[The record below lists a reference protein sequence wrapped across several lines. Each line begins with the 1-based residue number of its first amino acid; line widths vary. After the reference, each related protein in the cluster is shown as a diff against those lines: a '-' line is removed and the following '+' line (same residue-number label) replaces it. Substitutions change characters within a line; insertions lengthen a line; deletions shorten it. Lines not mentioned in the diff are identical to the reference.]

1 MKRSYDRRLTALLP
15 LYLVA
20 AGLAAG
26 VAQVIVFRELL
37 VSCQGNEVSMGIILA
52 GWLLWGAVG
61 AIAGGHA
68 RRLGDMKACLRV
80 AALLAFLPGIALIG
94 GLLITSGYSYLL
106 AIKIPELFPTLAGA
120 SNLLTQLLSLE
131 AGQMLS
137 LPQIVMLGF
146 GATLLPAAVAGA
158 QFATACRGYA
168 QLRSHQP
175 NTVGRAYGLD
185 AVGHLLGG
193 TVLAWLALQ
202 VIPPFSMAIIVGLLN
217 AGVGFCLL
225 AAIATKRPTWVYG
238 TGTLLVLAMVAA
250 GLIGPQLARQWRWSD
265 EQVLAS
271 TRTIYGDIT
280 LTKFGGSGVYVYN
293 NGLPTASSPAPPS
306 LTVDIDFALLQHPNP
321 QHLLMVGGGATGG
334 LAAALRHQP
343 DRIDYV
349 ELDPAIFSFVAPW
362 LTAEDQAALIDPRV
376 HTIAGDGRLLVKH
389 RSRQQAAK
397 YDAVL
402 VMLPPPVSAQLN
414 RFYTR
419 QWFEQVRQLLQPEG
433 IVAWQLPSS
442 PVYLHGP
449 LRSLNLTVL
458 AAARQVFDS
467 LVYLPGE
474 QMTIVATPGS
484 SYLTQEAAV
493 LLSRA
498 RQRGLQSNML
508 YAWLPDMLRADF
520 TDYVQSQTQLTEQ
533 VPVNSDQRPVA
544 YFYHQAWWLEHRHPG
559 WGEKLSRLTE
569 ADAWQWWAIA
579 GVLLFLWA
587 LTSCTGPGRRT
598 VVPMAVVVAGLC
610 GMAVEMVLLISFQ
623 SHYGYVFQQIGFIV
637 GSFMVGLA
645 GGSWWLGR
653 WLQQQPA
660 RRSIALRLAGILGG
674 GAALVA
680 LMPPLLSWIWQ
691 AAQSPAAESV
701 VAYGVYPLLAALL
714 GLWIGAEFPLAAAL
728 WAKARHQQAQSATVL
743 YGADLIGAA
752 VGALIGGTLLVP
764 LLGTPQTYWL
774 FAFVAASAAV
784 VVLLRSK

>member
-1 MKRSYDRRLTALLP
+1 LSLLLP
-15 LYLVA
+15 FYLVA

-37 VSCQGNEVSMGIILA
+37 VSCQGNEVSIGIILA
-52 GWLLWGAVG
+52 GWLLWGAAG
-61 AIAGGHA
+61 AIWAGRA
-68 RRLGDMKACLRV
+68 RRLQDMKACLRT
-80 AALLAFLPGIALIG
+80 AALLGFLPGLALIA
-94 GLLITSGYSYLL
+94 GLLITSGYGYLL
-106 AIKIPELFPTLAGA
+106 AVKIPELFPATAGA
-120 SNLLTQLLSLE
+120 SSLLPHLLSLE
-131 AGQMLS
+131 AGQMLG

-146 GATLLPAAVAGA
+146 GATLLPAVVAGA

-168 QLRSHQP
+168 QFRSHQP
-175 NTVGRAYGLD
+175 DTVGRAYGLD

-217 AGVGFCLL
+217 AGAGFCLL
-225 AAIATKRPTWVYG
+225 AAIATSQQRWVYG
-238 TGTLLVLAMVAA
+238 IGTLLVLTMVAA
-250 GLIGPQLARQWRWSD
+250 GLIGPQLARQWRWTD
-265 EQVLAS
+265 QQVLAS

-280 LTKFGGSGVYVYN
+280 LTRFGDSGVYVYN
-293 NGLPTASSPAPPS
+293 NGLPTASSPAPSS
-306 LTVDIDFALLQHPNP
+306 LTVDVDFALLQHPNP
-321 QHLLMVGGGATGG
+321 QRILMVGGGATGG

-362 LTAEDQAALIDPRV
+362 LTAEDQAALSDPTV

-402 VMLPPPVSAQLN
+402 VMLPGPVSAQLN
-414 RFYTR
+414 RFYTH
-419 QWFEQVRQLLQPEG
+419 QWFEQVRHLLGPGG

-442 PVYLHGP
+442 QVYLHGP
-449 LRSLNLTVL
+449 LRSLNVTVL
-458 AAARQVFDS
+458 EAARQVFDS

-484 SYLTQEAAV
+484 SYLTQQASV

-498 RQRGLQSNML
+498 RQRGLESDTL
-508 YAWLPDMLRADF
+508 YAWLPDMLRVDF
-520 TDYVQSQTQLTEQ
+520 TDYVQSQTQLTHQ
-533 VPVNSDQRPVA
+533 VPVNTDQRPVA

-559 WGEKLSRLTE
+559 WGERLSRLTE
-569 ADAWQWWAIA
+569 ADAWQWWAA
-579 GVLLFLWA
+579 VGVLLLLWA

-598 VVPMAVVVAGLC
+598 VVPMAVGVAGLC
-610 GMAVEMVLLISFQ
+610 GMAAEMVLLISFQ

-645 GGSWWLGR
+645 AGSWWLGR

-680 LMPPLLSWIWQ
+680 LMPLLLSWVWQ
-691 AAQSPAAESV
+691 AAPGPAAEAV
-701 VAYGVYPLLAALL
+701 VAYGVYPLLAGIL
-714 GLWIGAEFPLAAAL
+714 GVWIGAEFPLAAAL
-728 WAKARHQQAQSATVL
+728 WTEARHRQAQSAAVL

-764 LLGTPQTYWL
+764 LLGTLQTCWL
-774 FAFVAASAAV
+774 FAFVGASAGV
-784 VVLLRSK
+784 LVLLRSK

>member
-1 MKRSYDRRLTALLP
+1 MSLLLP
-15 LYLVA
+15 FYLVA

-37 VSCQGNEVSMGIILA
+37 VSCQGNEVSIGIILA
-52 GWLLWGAVG
+52 GWLLWGAAG
-61 AIAGGHA
+61 AIWAGRA
-68 RRLGDMKACLRV
+68 RRLQDMKACLRT
-80 AALLAFLPGIALIG
+80 AALLGFLPGLALIA
-94 GLLITSGYSYLL
+94 GLLITSGYGYLL
-106 AIKIPELFPTLAGA
+106 AVKIPELFPATAGA
-120 SNLLTQLLSLE
+120 SSLLPHLLSLE
-131 AGQMLS
+131 AGQMLG

-146 GATLLPAAVAGA
+146 GATLLPAVVAGA

-168 QLRSHQP
+168 QFRSHQP
-175 NTVGRAYGLD
+175 DTVGRAYGLD

-217 AGVGFCLL
+217 AGAGFCLL
-225 AAIATKRPTWVYG
+225 AAIATSQQRWVYG
-238 TGTLLVLAMVAA
+238 IGTLLVLTMVAA
-250 GLIGPQLARQWRWSD
+250 GLIGPQLARQWRWTD
-265 EQVLAS
+265 QQVLAS

-280 LTKFGGSGVYVYN
+280 LTRFGDSGVYVYN
-293 NGLPTASSPAPPS
+293 NGLPTASSPAPSS
-306 LTVDIDFALLQHPNP
+306 LTVDVDFALLQHPNP
-321 QHLLMVGGGATGG
+321 QRILMVGGGATGG

-362 LTAEDQAALIDPRV
+362 LTAEDQAALSDPTV

-402 VMLPPPVSAQLN
+402 VMLPGPVSAQLN
-414 RFYTR
+414 RFYTH
-419 QWFEQVRQLLQPEG
+419 QWFEQVRHLLGPGG

-442 PVYLHGP
+442 QVYLHGP
-449 LRSLNLTVL
+449 LRSLNVTVL
-458 AAARQVFDS
+458 EAARQVFDS

-484 SYLTQEAAV
+484 SYLTQQASV

-498 RQRGLQSNML
+498 RQRGLESDTL
-508 YAWLPDMLRADF
+508 YAWLPDMLRVDF
-520 TDYVQSQTQLTEQ
+520 TDYVQSQTQLTHQ
-533 VPVNSDQRPVA
+533 VPVNTDQRPVA

-559 WGEKLSRLTE
+559 WGERLSRLTE
-569 ADAWQWWAIA
+569 ADAWQWWAA
-579 GVLLFLWA
+579 VGVLLLLWA

-598 VVPMAVVVAGLC
+598 VVPMAVGVAGLC
-610 GMAVEMVLLISFQ
+610 GMAAEMVLLISFQ

-645 GGSWWLGR
+645 AGSWWLGR

-680 LMPPLLSWIWQ
+680 LMPLLLSWVWQ
-691 AAQSPAAESV
+691 AAPGPAAEAV
-701 VAYGVYPLLAALL
+701 VAYGVYPLLAGIL
-714 GLWIGAEFPLAAAL
+714 GVWIGAEFPLAAAL
-728 WAKARHQQAQSATVL
+728 WTEARHRQAQSAAVL

-764 LLGTPQTYWL
+764 LLGTLQTCWL
-774 FAFVAASAAV
+774 FAFVGASAGV
-784 VVLLRSK
+784 LVLLRSK

>member
-1 MKRSYDRRLTALLP
+1 LSLLLP
-15 LYLVA
+15 LYLMA

-37 VSCQGNEVSMGIILA
+37 VSCQGNEVSMGVILA
-52 GWLLWGAVG
+52 AWLLWGALG
-61 AIAGGHA
+61 AIWAGRA
-68 RRLGDMKACLRV
+68 NRLDDPKACLRT
-80 AALLAFLPGIALIG
+80 AALLAFLPGLALIA
-94 GLLITSGYSYLL
+94 GLLLTNGYSYLL
-106 AIKIPELFPTLAGA
+106 AVKIPELFPTSAAA
-120 SNLLTQLLSLE
+120 SNLLTQLFSLE
-131 AGQMLS
+131 VGQMLS

-146 GATLLPAAVAGA
+146 GATLLPAVVAGA

-168 QLRSHQP
+168 HLRDHQP
-175 NTVGRAYGLD
+175 DTVGRAYGLD

-217 AGVGFCLL
+217 VGAGFCL
-225 AAIATKRPTWVYG
+225 IAVSTTVKQRAWVYG
-238 TGTLLVLAMVAA
+238 IGTILVLAMVTL
-250 GLIGPQLARQWRWSD
+250 GLVGPQLAHRWRWAD

-280 LTKFGGSGVYVYN
+280 LTRFGESGVYVYN
-293 NGLPTASSPAPPS
+293 NGLPSASSPAPLS

-321 QHLLMVGGGATGG
+321 QRILMVGGGATGG

-343 DRIDYV
+343 ERIDYV

-362 LTAEDQAALIDPRV
+362 LTAEDQAALDAPTV

-389 RSRQQAAK
+389 RSRQQAAN
-397 YDAVL
+397 YDAVV
-402 VMLPPPVSAQLN
+402 VMLPAPVSAQLN

-419 QWFEQVRQLLQPEG
+419 QWFEQVSCLLSPDG
-433 IVAWQLPSS
+433 ILAWQLPSS
-442 PVYLHGP
+442 AVYLHGP
-449 LRSLNLTVL
+449 LRSLNVTVL
-458 AAARQVFDS
+458 EAAREVFHS

-484 SYLTQEAAV
+484 NYLTQQASV

-498 RQRGLQSNML
+498 RQRGLQSDML
-508 YAWLPDMLRADF
+508 YAWLPDMLRTDF
-520 TDYVQSQTQLTEQ
+520 TDHVQSQTQLAQ
-533 VPVNSDQRPVA
+533 QLPVNSDQRPVA

-559 WGEKLSRLTE
+559 WGERLSRLTE
-569 ADAWQWWAIA
+569 ADAWQWWAA
-579 GVLLFLWA
+579 VGVLLALWA
-587 LTSCTGPGRRT
+587 AISSIGPGRRT
-598 VVPMAVVVAGLC
+598 VVPMAVAVAGLC
-610 GMAVEMVLLISFQ
+610 GMAAEMVLLISFQ

-645 GGSWWLGR
+645 AGSWWLGR
-653 WLQQQPA
+653 WLQQEQSRRAIA
-660 RRSIALRLAGILGG
+660 RRLAGILGG
-674 GAALVA
+674 GAVLVA
-680 LMPPLLSWIWQ
+680 LMPSVLGWVWS
-691 AAQSPAAESV
+691 AAQVPAAEAV

-714 GLWIGAEFPLAAAL
+714 GLWIGAGFPVAAAL
-728 WAKARHQQAQSATVL
+728 WTEARHQQARSATVL

-764 LLGTPQTYWL
+764 LLGTTQTCLLIALPTIVGALLVLSRGFRPQ
-774 FAFVAASAAV
+774 
-784 VVLLRSK
+784 

>member
-1 MKRSYDRRLTALLP
+1 MDSRQLRQLSLLLL
-15 LYLVA
+15 LYFVA

-37 VSCQGNEVSMGIILA
+37 VSCHGNEVSMGIILA
-52 GWLLWGAVG
+52 AWLLWGAVG
-61 AIAGGHA
+61 AIWVGHA
-68 RRLGDMKACLRV
+68 RRLGDKKACLRV
-80 AALLAFLPGIALIG
+80 AALLAFLPGIALIA

-106 AIKIPELFPTLAGA
+106 AVKIPELFPTFAGA
-120 SNLLTQLLSLE
+120 GNLLPQLFSLRV
-131 AGQMLS
+131 GQMLS

-146 GATLLPAAVAGA
+146 GATLLPATVAGA
-158 QFATACRGYA
+158 QFATMCRGYA

-175 NTVGRAYGLD
+175 DTVGRAYGLD

-193 TVLAWLALQ
+193 TALAWLALQ
-202 VIPPFSMAIIVGLLN
+202 VIPPFAMAIMVGLLN
-217 AGVGFCLL
+217 VGVGFWLL
-225 AAIATKRPTWVYG
+225 AAIATKRQRWVYG
-238 TGTLLVLAMVAA
+238 IETLLVLAMVAA
-250 GLIGPQLARQWRWSD
+250 GLIGPQLARQWRWSH

-271 TRTIYGDIT
+271 IRTIYGDIT
-280 LTKFGGSGVYVYN
+280 LTRFGDSGVYVYN
-293 NGLPTASSPAPPS
+293 NGLPTASSPAPLS

-321 QHLLMVGGGATGG
+321 RRILMVGAGATGG
-334 LAAALRHQP
+334 LAAALRHEP
-343 DRIDYV
+343 ERIDYV

-362 LTAEDQAALIDPRV
+362 LTAEDQAALQDPRV
-376 HTIAGDGRLLVKH
+376 HTLAGDARLLVKH
-389 RSRQQAAK
+389 RSRQQTAK

-419 QWFEQVRQLLQPEG
+419 QWFEQIKQLLEPEG

-442 PVYLHGP
+442 QIYLHGP
-449 LRSLNLTVL
+449 LRSLNVTVL
-458 AAARQVFDS
+458 EAAREVFDS

-474 QMTIVATPGS
+474 QMTIAATPGS

-498 RQRGLQSNML
+498 GQRGLHSDML
-508 YAWLPDMLRADF
+508 YAWLPDMLRPDF
-520 TDYVQSQTQLTEQ
+520 TDYVQRQTQALQQ
-533 VPVNSDQRPVA
+533 VPVNTDQRPVA

-559 WGEKLSRLTE
+559 WGEKLNRLTK
-569 ADAWQWWAIA
+569 ADSWQWWAAA
-579 GVLLFLWA
+579 GVLLLLWA
-587 LTSCTGPGRRT
+587 LASCTGPGRRT
-598 VVPMAVVVAGLC
+598 VVPLAVAVVGLC

-645 GGSWWLGR
+645 AGSWWLGQ
-653 WLQQQPA
+653 WLQQQPP
-660 RRSIALRLAGILGG
+660 RRSIALHLAGILGS

-680 LMPPLLSWIWQ
+680 LMPSVLSWVWS
-691 AAQSPAAESV
+691 AAQVPAAESV

-728 WAKARHQQAQSATVL
+728 WAEARHQQAQSATVL

-764 LLGTPQTYWL
+764 LLGVPQTCWL
-774 FAFVAASAAV
+774 FAVAAASAAML
-784 VVLLRSK
+784 VLLRSK

>member
-1 MKRSYDRRLTALLP
+1 M
-15 LYLVA
+15 A

-37 VSCQGNEVSMGIILA
+37 VSCQGNEVSIGIILA

-61 AIAGGHA
+61 AIWAGGA

-80 AALLAFLPGIALIG
+80 AVFLAFLPGLALIA
-94 GLLITSGYSYLL
+94 GLLITSGYGYLL
-106 AIKIPELFPTLAGA
+106 AVRIPELFPATAGA
-120 SNLLTQLLSLE
+120 GSLLPHLLSLE

-146 GATLLPAAVAGA
+146 GATLLPAVVAGA

-175 NTVGRAYGLD
+175 DTVGRAYGLD

-217 AGVGFCLL
+217 AGAGFCLL
-225 AAIATKRPTWVYG
+225 AAIATKQQRWFYG
-238 TGTLLVLAMVAA
+238 IGTLLVLTMVAL
-250 GLIGPQLARQWRWSD
+250 GLIGPQLARQWRWSH

-280 LTKFGGSGVYVYN
+280 LTRFGDSGVYIYN

-321 QHLLMVGGGATGG
+321 RRILMVGGGATGG
-334 LAAALRHQP
+334 LAAALRHEP
-343 DRIDYV
+343 DCIDYI

-362 LTAEDQAALIDPRV
+362 LAAEDQAALTDSTV

-389 RSRQQAAK
+389 RGHQQAAK

-419 QWFEQVRQLLQPEG
+419 QWFEQVRQLLGPGG

-442 PVYLHGP
+442 QVYLHGP
-449 LRSLNLTVL
+449 LRSLNVTVL
-458 AAARQVFDS
+458 GAARRVFDS
-467 LVYLPGE
+467 FVYLPGE

-484 SYLTQEAAV
+484 SYLTQQASV

-498 RQRGLQSNML
+498 RQRGLQSDTL
-508 YAWLPDMLRADF
+508 YAWLPDMLRAGF
-520 TDYVQSQTQLTEQ
+520 TDYVQSQTQAVKQ
-533 VPVNSDQRPVA
+533 VPVNTDQRPVA

-559 WGEKLSRLTE
+559 WGEKLSRLAK
-569 ADAWQWWAIA
+569 ADAWQWWTAV
-579 GVLLFLWA
+579 GVLLALWA
-587 LTSCTGPGRRT
+587 VISSIGPGRRT
-598 VVPMAVVVAGLC
+598 VVPMAVAVAGLC
-610 GMAVEMVLLISFQ
+610 GMGVEMVLLISFQ

-645 GGSWWLGR
+645 AGSWWLGR
-653 WLQQQPA
+653 WLQREPA
-660 RRSIALRLAGILGG
+660 RRSIALRLAAILGG

-680 LMPPLLSWIWQ
+680 LMPLLLSWAWQ
-691 AAQSPAAESV
+691 AAQAPAAEAA
-701 VAYGVYPLLAALL
+701 VAYGVYPLLAGML
-714 GLWIGAEFPLAAAL
+714 GVWIGAEFPLAAAL
-728 WAKARHQQAQSATVL
+728 WTEARHQQAQSATVL

-764 LLGTPQTYWL
+764 LLGTLQTCWL
-774 FAFVAASAAV
+774 FAFVAVCAAV
-784 VVLLRSK
+784 LVALRYRQSWPAG

>member
-1 MKRSYDRRLTALLP
+1 MNLLFP
-15 LYLVA
+15 LYFVA

-26 VAQVIVFRELL
+26 VGQVIVFRELL
-37 VSCQGNEVSMGIILA
+37 VTCQGNEVSMGIILA
-52 GWLLWGAVG
+52 GWLLWEAVG
-61 AIAGGHA
+61 AIWAGRA
-68 RRLGDMKACLRV
+68 RRLDDPKACLRT
-80 AALLAFLPGIALIG
+80 AAFFAFLPGLALIA
-94 GLLITSGYSYLL
+94 GLLITSGYGYLL
-106 AIKIPELFPTLAGA
+106 AVKVPELFPATARA
-120 SNLLTQLLSLE
+120 TSLLTQLFSLD

-146 GATLLPAAVAGA
+146 GATLLPAVVAGA
-158 QFATACRGYA
+158 QFATACRSYA

-175 NTVGRAYGLD
+175 DTVGRVYGLD

-202 VIPPFSMAIIVGLLN
+202 VIPPFPMAIIVGLLN
-217 AGVGFCLL
+217 AGAGFCLL
-225 AAIATKRPTWVYG
+225 AAIATNQQRWIYVIG
-238 TGTLLVLAMVAA
+238 TSLVVTMVVL
-250 GLIGPQLARQWRWSD
+250 GLIGPQLARQWRWTD

-280 LTKFGGSGVYVYN
+280 LTRFGDSGVYVYN

-306 LTVDIDFALLQHPNP
+306 LTVDTDFALLQHPNP
-321 QHLLMVGGGATGG
+321 QHILMVGGGATGG

-343 DRIDYV
+343 ERIDYV

-362 LTAEDQAALIDPRV
+362 LSAEDQAALTDSTV

-414 RFYTR
+414 RFYTH
-419 QWFEQVRQLLQPEG
+419 QWFEQVRQLLRPGG

-442 PVYLHGP
+442 QVYLHGP
-449 LRSLNLTVL
+449 LRSLNVTVL
-458 AAARQVFDS
+458 EAARQVFDS

-484 SYLTQEAAV
+484 SYLTQQASV

-498 RQRGLQSNML
+498 RQRGLASDTL
-508 YAWLPDMLRADF
+508 YAWLPDMLRVDF
-520 TDYVQSQTQLTEQ
+520 TGYVQSQTQLTEQ

-569 ADAWQWWAIA
+569 ADAWQWWAA
-579 GVLLFLWA
+579 VGVLLALWA
-587 LTSCTGPGRRT
+587 VICSTGPGRRT
-598 VVPMAVVVAGLC
+598 VIPMAVAVAGLC
-610 GMAVEMVLLISFQ
+610 GMGVEMVLLISFQ

-645 GGSWWLGR
+645 AGSWWLGR

-660 RRSIALRLAGILGG
+660 RRLIALRLAAILVG

-680 LMPPLLSWIWQ
+680 LMPLLLSWVWQ

-701 VAYGVYPLLAALL
+701 VACGLYPALAALL

-728 WAKARHQQAQSATVL
+728 WTEARHQQAQSATLL

-764 LLGTPQTYWL
+764 LLGTLQTCWL
-774 FAFVAASAAV
+774 FAFVAASAGV